1 MDFAYDMAK
10 GNNFYSKGVFM
21 INPLFSVPTFNLFG
35 VDPFDHGESN
45 VANGFTQLV
54 NDLSSMID
62 TPTPNADALKFRR
75 PNGRAERTPEVDT
88 FWLELPGCKKEDLD
102 ITYEGDVITVVAK
115 RVVGQ
120 KETTFKTPIVTDKDV
135 ANAKLNYE
143 DGLLTITVYP
153 KAKKEPEVKKLEV
166 R

>member
-1 MDFAYDMAK
+1 
-10 GNNFYSKGVFM
+10 M
-21 INPLFSVPTFNLFG
+21 INPLFSVPTVNLFG

-54 NDLSSMID
+54 NDLSALMN
-62 TPTPNADALKFRR
+62 TPMQNADALKFRN
-75 PNGRAERTPEVDT
+75 PNCRAERTPEVDT

-102 ITYEGDVITVVAK
+102 ITYEDDVITVVAK
-115 RVVGQ
+115 RVVGK

-135 ANAKLNYE
+135 ANAKLDYA

-153 KAKKEPEVKKLEV
+153 KAKKEPEVRKLEV